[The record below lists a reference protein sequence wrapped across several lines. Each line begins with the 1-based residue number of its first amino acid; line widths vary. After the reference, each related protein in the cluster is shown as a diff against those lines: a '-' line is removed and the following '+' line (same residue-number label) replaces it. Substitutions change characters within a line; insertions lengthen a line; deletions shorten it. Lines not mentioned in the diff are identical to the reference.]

1 MSITKY
7 KKIDKRLRACYTLPA
22 MKTEIHPTYYPTA
35 IIKCACGQ
43 TFTVGSTSEELHVE
57 LCSNCHPFYTGQQ
70 KLVDTAR
77 RVDKFQKRAE
87 ARATVAEVRRGRRV
101 KLAARSAKRQLKIDE
116 SKKVAS
122 KHKSAAV

>member
-1 MSITKY
+1 
-7 KKIDKRLRACYTLPA
+7 

-35 IIKCACGQ
+35 TIKCACGQ
-43 TFTVGSTSEELHVE
+43 TFTIGSTSEELHVE

-87 ARATVAEVRRGRRV
+87 AKATVAEVRRGRRV
-101 KLAARSAKRQLKIDE
+101 KLAARSAKRQIKIDE

-122 KHKSAAV
+122 KHKSAAI

>member
-1 MSITKY
+1 
-7 KKIDKRLRACYTLPA
+7 

-35 IIKCACGQ
+35 TIKCACGQ
-43 TFTVGSTSEELHVE
+43 TFKIGSTSEELRVE

-87 ARATVAEVRRGRRV
+87 AKTAAAETRRGRRL
-101 KLAARSAKRQLKIDE
+101 KLAARNVKRQLKIDE

-122 KHKSAAV
+122 KHKAGSV